1 MRKGQVFGQLRLD
14 KVSWTSK
21 ERSSRSTKT
30 KKILMI
36 LTDYISYMSD
46 KIMGQKN
53 ASLKKSGIDMK
64 IFVDGIFGRIVIQ

>member
-1 MRKGQVFGQLRLD
+1 MRKGQVLGQLGLT
-14 KVSWTSK
+14 KSVGLQK

-53 ASLKKSGIDMK
+53 ACLKKSGIDMK

>member
-1 MRKGQVFGQLRLD
+1 
-14 KVSWTSK
+14 
-21 ERSSRSTKT
+21 
-30 KKILMI
+30 MI

-53 ASLKKSGIDMK
+53 ASLKKSGID

>member
-1 MRKGQVFGQLRLD
+1 
-14 KVSWTSK
+14 
-21 ERSSRSTKT
+21 
-30 KKILMI
+30 MI

-53 ASLKKSGIDMK
+53 VSLKKSGIDMK